1 MLDDLDLQRSSR
13 LICEE
18 CSEES
23 DVYARGWEGHLALE
37 DDGTELVL
45 FFCPRCADDGFG

>member
-1 MLDDLDLQRSSR
+1 MGDEVCTGRSHR

-23 DVYARGWEGHLALE
+23 DLEARRRQSHLALE
-37 DDGTELVL
+37 DDGSETVL
-45 FFCPRCADDGFG
+45 FFCPGCADEEFS